1 MSKPR
6 KAYRPK
12 PITLDPFRRALAR
25 QAVLTGDEKGVVMR
39 EARPAFER
47 LRQGKADKQ
56 DWSYLAD
63 AANVGEALAR
73 IGICSDDESRGLFQ
87 SMQFA
92 LKDIA
97 ERVNSRGTWTTR
109 ASELAA
115 VEAGLDRHQIQLDF
129 CSLNELRLAV
139 AAVEKDARAAREGRK
154 TSVTIIE
161 AVPA

>member
-1 MSKPR
+1 MSKR
-6 KAYRPK
+6 KAYKPK
-12 PITLDPFRRALAR
+12 PITMDPFRRALAR

-39 EARPAFER
+39 EARPAFDR
-47 LRQGKADKQ
+47 LRQGIADKQ

-63 AANVGEALAR
+63 AANVGEALANL
-73 IGICSDDESRGLFQ
+73 GICSDAESRALMEA
-87 SMQFA
+87 MQLA

-97 ERVNSRGTWTTR
+97 ERVNARGTWTTK
-109 ASELAA
+109 ASEQVAIL
-115 VEAGLDRHQIQLDF
+115 AGLDRHQIQLDY

-139 AAVEKDARAAREGRK
+139 SAVEKDARAAREGRK